1 MSILNRRRKLVILLF
16 CLVVVAVV
24 VPAQNTLSAAEYF
37 DTIAGNFATIDNY
50 VADYV
55 WNDDNGTMHG
65 TLLYKAPN
73 LIRIDFDQPA
83 DQWLIANGDELLVY
97 LPRYNVVLQQ
107 ELRGGGGVGAP
118 TAEGL
123 AIMRR
128 SYEIAYLEG
137 PDPVPL
143 DEGSSVMVT
152 QLRLDR
158 KQVTEGFREL
168 VLSIDANGYI
178 RRMVGTMVDWETVRM
193 DLSGIQ
199 INQFIPDAR
208 FEEDLDASASVN
220 ENFLFDPEE

>member
-1 MSILNRRRKLVILLF
+1 
-16 CLVVVAVV
+16 
-24 VPAQNTLSAAEYF
+24 
-37 DTIAGNFATIDNY
+37 
-50 VADYV
+50 
-55 WNDDNGTMHG
+55 
-65 TLLYKAPN
+65 
-73 LIRIDFDQPA
+73 
-83 DQWLIANGDELLVY
+83 
-97 LPRYNVVLQQ
+97 
-107 ELRGGGGVGAP
+107 
-118 TAEGL
+118 
-123 AIMRR
+123 MRR